1 MAKKKE
7 ENPEVIVDVQQVY
20 NKTENFVEQNKM
32 TISVVLGGIVLVIAA
47 FAFYFKVYLPP
58 IESEAQ
64 ENMFWAEQQFEKD
77 SLNLAINGDGL
88 NNKGFTE
95 IIEDYSGTNAA
106 NLSHYYLG
114 ISYRNL
120 GRFEDAIDELN
131 EFSSDDVMLSAIAIG
146 AIGDCYSELNDIDN
160 AINYY
165 KKAAEK
171 NKNNVTSPVYLFKA
185 GVALEANKEFEKA
198 AELYKEIKKEYASSN
213 EGRNIDKYIARA
225 EAMKN

>member
-7 ENPEVIVDVQQVY
+7 EKPEVIVDVQQVY

-32 TISVVLGGIVLVIAA
+32 TISVVLGGIIIVIAA

-64 ENMFWAEQQFEKD
+64 ENMFWAEKYFEQD
-77 SLNLAINGDGL
+77 SLNLAINGD
-88 NNKGFTE
+88 NIHAGFTE
-95 IIEDYSGTNAA
+95 IIENYGGTNAA
-106 NLSHYYLG
+106 NLAHYYLG
-114 ISYRNL
+114 ISYRNI
-120 GRFEDAIDELN
+120 GKFEDAIDELN
-131 EFSSDDVMLSAIAIG
+131 EFSSDDVMLSSIALG

-185 GVALEANKEFEKA
+185 GVVLEANKEFEKA

>member
-64 ENMFWAEQQFEKD
+64 ENMFWAEKYFEQD
-77 SLNLAINGDGL
+77 SLNLAINGD
-88 NNKGFTE
+88 NIHAGFIE
-95 IIEDYSGTNAA
+95 IIENYSGTNAA
-106 NLSHYYLG
+106 NLAHYYLG
-114 ISYRNL
+114 ISYRNI
-120 GRFEDAIDELN
+120 GKFEDAIDELN
-131 EFSSDDVMLSAIAIG
+131 EFSSDDVMLSAIALG

-198 AELYKEIKKEYASSN
+198 AELYKKIKKEYASSN

>member
-32 TISVVLGGIVLVIAA
+32 TLSVALGGIVIVIAA

-77 SLNLAINGDGL
+77 SLNLAITGDGL

-114 ISYRNL
+114 IS
-120 GRFEDAIDELN
+120 
-131 EFSSDDVMLSAIAIG
+131 
-146 AIGDCYSELNDIDN
+146 
-160 AINYY
+160 
-165 KKAAEK
+165 
-171 NKNNVTSPVYLFKA
+171 
-185 GVALEANKEFEKA
+185 
-198 AELYKEIKKEYASSN
+198 
-213 EGRNIDKYIARA
+213 
-225 EAMKN
+225 

>member
-1 MAKKKE
+1 MAKKKD

-32 TISVVLGGIVLVIAA
+32 PISIALGAIVLVIAA
-47 FAFYFKVYLPP
+47 FAFYYKVYLPP

-64 ENMFWAEQQFEKD
+64 ENMFWAEKYFEQD
-77 SLNLAINGDGL
+77 SLNLAINGDVIHS
-88 NNKGFTE
+88 GFID
-95 IIEDYSGTNAA
+95 IIENYSGTNAA
-106 NLSHYYLG
+106 NLAHYYLG

-120 GRFEDAIDELN
+120 GKFEDAIYELK
-131 EFSSDDVMLSAIAIG
+131 EFSSDDVMLSAVALG
-146 AIGDCYSELNDIDN
+146 AIGDCYSELNDLEN
-160 AINYY
+160 AITYY

-185 GVALEANKEFEKA
+185 GMAMEANKEFENA
-198 AELYKEIKKEYASSN
+198 VVLYKEIKKEYASSN

-225 EAMKN
+225 EAMM

>member
-32 TISVVLGGIVLVIAA
+32 IISVVLGGIVIVIAA

-64 ENMFWAEQQFEKD
+64 ENMFWAEKYFEQD
-77 SLNLAINGDGL
+77 SLNLAINGDGVHA
-88 NNKGFTE
+88 GFTE
-95 IIEDYSGTNAA
+95 IIENYSGTDAA

-120 GRFEDAIDELN
+120 GKFEDAIDELN
-131 EFSSDDVMLSAIAIG
+131 EFSSDDVMLSAIALG

-160 AINYY
+160 TITYY

-185 GVALEANKEFEKA
+185 GVVLEANKEFEKA
-198 AELYKEIKKEYASSN
+198 VELYKEIKKEYASSN